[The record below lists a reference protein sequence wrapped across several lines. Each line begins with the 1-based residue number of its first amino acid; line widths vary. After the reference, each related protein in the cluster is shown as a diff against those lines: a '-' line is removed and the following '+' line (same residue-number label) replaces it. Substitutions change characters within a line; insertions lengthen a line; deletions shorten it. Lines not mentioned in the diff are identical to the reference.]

1 MVGGLREQQHL
12 LGDGISIPCCRQVS
26 EDLTGFPFC
35 TYDKQTIECH
45 MTPPLLLLLQ
55 CFGFFLTPKKEMAAW
70 SFVCLQMLVH
80 RGLKLTLGRAPSVL
94 GSL

>member
-26 EDLTGFPFC
+26 EDLIGFPFC

-45 MTPPLLLLLQ
+45 MTPPPAAFAPMFWL
-55 CFGFFLTPKKEMAAW
+55 FLRLPRRKW
-70 SFVCLQMLVH
+70 Q
-80 RGLKLTLGRAPSVL
+80 LGVL
-94 GSL
+94 FACKCWFIEVLNSPWDVLRPF